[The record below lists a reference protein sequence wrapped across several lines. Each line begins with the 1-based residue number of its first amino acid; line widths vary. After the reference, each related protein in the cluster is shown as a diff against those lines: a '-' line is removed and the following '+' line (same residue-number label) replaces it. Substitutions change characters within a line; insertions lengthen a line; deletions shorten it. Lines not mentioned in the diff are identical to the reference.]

1 MAYLPRW
8 EWAWQRVKENLG
20 EAIAVGVLSLI
31 VALGTGMNGVP
42 AAIGAGVGGAL
53 LWAVIR
59 FSWYASRLDAPLLVV
74 DYEFVSAPASIA
86 PRTKIR
92 TIKLDYA
99 EPEPEMVVIS
109 FEKATPMEYP
119 TGQPSWCRCTV
130 RNQGGKRLLSTQLI
144 FDSEFFEG
152 EYPTADHVRFKQSL
166 RVLLP
171 VIPVDERFEFYI
183 MNVSGLN
190 VRVTTPTIATVQ
202 LEGETH
208 RRTARVQTSPADMPW
223 SPGSTLTF
231 YS

>member
-99 EPEPEMVVIS
+99 EPEPE
-109 FEKATPMEYP
+109 
-119 TGQPSWCRCTV
+119 
-130 RNQGGKRLLSTQLI
+130 
-144 FDSEFFEG
+144 
-152 EYPTADHVRFKQSL
+152 
-166 RVLLP
+166 
-171 VIPVDERFEFYI
+171 
-183 MNVSGLN
+183 
-190 VRVTTPTIATVQ
+190 
-202 LEGETH
+202 
-208 RRTARVQTSPADMPW
+208 
-223 SPGSTLTF
+223 
-231 YS
+231 